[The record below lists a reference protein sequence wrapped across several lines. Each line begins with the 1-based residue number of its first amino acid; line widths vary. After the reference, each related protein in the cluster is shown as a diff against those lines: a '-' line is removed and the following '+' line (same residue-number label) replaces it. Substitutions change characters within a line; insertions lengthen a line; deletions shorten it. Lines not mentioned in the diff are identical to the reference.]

1 MITIID
7 YGSGNISAI
16 GNIYERLNIAYKV
29 AKIPS
34 EIIGAEKLFLPGVG
48 SFDETMILL
57 EESGFKKALD
67 LEVIINKV
75 PIIGICVGMQVLG
88 DSSEEGKLP
97 GLGYIK
103 GQVKRLDKSLLI
115 NKPFLPHMG
124 WNTIKIKNQSS
135 LFEEVDT
142 EIGFYFL
149 HSFYFECDN
158 HSDLLATTEYGQSF
172 ASAINHENVYG
183 IQFHPEKSHNNGVS
197 LLKNF
202 ANIYCLDRELYPVC
216 WFIKKV

>member
-48 SFDETMILL
+48 AFDETMILL
-57 EESGFKKALD
+57 ENSGFKKALD
-67 LEVIINKV
+67 LEVKINKV

-88 DSSEEGKLP
+88 YSSEEGTLP

-103 GQVKRLDKSLLI
+103 GQVKRLDESLLI
-115 NKPFLPHMG
+115 NKPSLPHMG
-124 WNTIKIKNQSS
+124 WNTIKIKNKSP
-135 LFEEVDT
+135 LFDEIDT

-158 HSDLLATTEYGQSF
+158 NSDVLATTEYGQTF
-172 ASAINHENVYG
+172 ASAIIHENVYG
-183 IQFHPEKSHNNGVS
+183 IQFHPEKSHKNGVS

-202 ANIYCLDRELYPVC
+202 ANL
-216 WFIKKV
+216 

>member
-16 GNIYERLNIAYKV
+16 GNIYERLNIDYKI
-29 AKIPS
+29 AKSPS
-34 EIIGAEKLFLPGVG
+34 EIIGAHKLFLPGVG
-48 SFDETMILL
+48 AFDETMILL
-57 EESGFKKALD
+57 ENSGFRKALD
-67 LEVIINKV
+67 IEVLINKV

-88 DSSEEGKLP
+88 SSSEEGKLP

-103 GQVKRLDKSLLI
+103 GHVKRLDENLII
-115 NKPFLPHMG
+115 NKPSLPHMG
-124 WNTIKIKNQSS
+124 WNNISLKRQSP
-135 LFEEVDT
+135 LFEDIDT

-158 HSDLLATTEYGQSF
+158 HSDVLATTDYGQSF

-202 ANIYCLDRELYPVC
+202 ANL
-216 WFIKKV
+216 

>member
-16 GNIYERLNIAYKV
+16 GNIYERLNIDYKI
-29 AKIPS
+29 ARSPS
-34 EIIGAEKLFLPGVG
+34 EIIGAHKLFLPGVG
-48 SFDETMILL
+48 AFDETMILL
-57 EESGFKKALD
+57 ENSGFRKALD
-67 LEVIINKV
+67 IEVLINKV

-88 DSSEEGKLP
+88 GSSEEGKLP

-103 GQVKRLDKSLLI
+103 GHVKRLDENLII
-115 NKPFLPHMG
+115 NKPSLPHMG
-124 WNTIKIKNQSS
+124 WNNISLKRQSP
-135 LFEEVDT
+135 LFEDIDT

-158 HSDLLATTEYGQSF
+158 HSDVLATTEYGQSF
-172 ASAINHENVYG
+172 ASAINHENVHG
-183 IQFHPEKSHNNGVS
+183 IQFHPEKSHSNGVS

-202 ANIYCLDRELYPVC
+202 ANL
-216 WFIKKV
+216 

>member
-16 GNIYERLNIAYKV
+16 GNIYKRLNIPYNI
-29 AKIPS
+29 AKFPS
-34 EIIGAEKLFLPGVG
+34 EIIGAHKLFLPGVG
-48 SFDETMILL
+48 AFDETMILL
-57 EESGFKKALD
+57 ENSGFRKALD
-67 LEVIINKV
+67 IEVLIKKV

-88 DSSEEGKLP
+88 GSSEEGKLP

-103 GQVKRLDKSLLI
+103 GQVKRLDENLI
-115 NKPFLPHMG
+115 KNKPSLPHMG
-124 WNTIKIKNQSS
+124 WNNITIQRQSS
-135 LFEEVDT
+135 LFEEIDT
-142 EIGFYFL
+142 KIGFYFL
-149 HSFYFECDN
+149 HSFYFECYN
-158 HSDLLATTEYGQSF
+158 HSDVLSSTEYGQSF

-202 ANIYCLDRELYPVC
+202 ANL
-216 WFIKKV
+216 

>member
-16 GNIYERLNIAYKV
+16 GNIYERLNIDYKI
-29 AKIPS
+29 AKSPL

-48 SFDETMILL
+48 AFDETMILL
-57 EESGFKKALD
+57 ENSGFRKVLD
-67 LEVIINKV
+67 IEVLINKV

-88 DSSEEGKLP
+88 GSSEEGKLP

-103 GQVKRLDKSLLI
+103 GCVKRLDENLII
-115 NKPFLPHMG
+115 NKPSLPHMG
-124 WNTIKIKNQSS
+124 WNNIS
-135 LFEEVDT
+135 LKRESPLFKDVDT

-158 HSDLLATTEYGQSF
+158 HSDVLATTEYGKSF
-172 ASAINHENVYG
+172 ASAINHENVFG
-183 IQFHPEKSHNNGVS
+183 IQFHPEKSHNNGIS

-202 ANIYCLDRELYPVC
+202 ADL
-216 WFIKKV
+216 

>member
-1 MITIID
+1 LITIID

-16 GNIYERLNIAYKV
+16 GNIYERLNIDYKI
-29 AKIPS
+29 AKSPS
-34 EIIGAEKLFLPGVG
+34 EIIGAHKLFLPGVG
-48 SFDETMILL
+48 AFDETMILL
-57 EESGFKKALD
+57 ENSGFRKALD
-67 LEVIINKV
+67 IEVLINKV

-88 DSSEEGKLP
+88 SSSEEGKLP

-103 GQVKRLDKSLLI
+103 GHVKRLDENLII
-115 NKPFLPHMG
+115 NKPSLPHMG
-124 WNTIKIKNQSS
+124 WNNISLKRQSP
-135 LFEEVDT
+135 LFEDIDT

-158 HSDLLATTEYGQSF
+158 HSDVLATTDYGQSF

-202 ANIYCLDRELYPVC
+202 ANI
-216 WFIKKV
+216 